1 VKNFLEYKGRFFTP
15 FLLPSKIDFIPVSV
29 EFGRKREDAG

>member
-1 VKNFLEYKGRFFTP
+1 MKNFLEYKGRFFTP
-15 FLLPSKIDFIPVSV
+15 FLLLSKIDFIPEFV